1 MITQSNHKIS
11 NFYKYLG
18 YMLPDFFVSVYKRFY
33 SKDLLFLD
41 KFGDMIDE
49 LDFIQEDICITY
61 KGLEK
66 FAEDFMEEH
75 YIEKLDT
82 GREYYFLPPVYC
94 PFDGVLKSY
103 KSNILELEDTLGNTH
118 IISNLH
124 TYNCSI
130 ENSVN
135 KRIEKGTYLGRVGY
149 GKLDSDN
156 SKIRLFLRY
165 SIKSGNTILNPFTYI
180 STEEYVKGN
189 LIYYD
194 NNNNKKEQ
202 SVTFALK
209 DSITPLEFKLDNQTY
224 FYYNK
229 DIIYCNHK
237 QKIKYKLCGKGESVF
252 LVNYFVT
259 NDTLAKLLDD
269 YANQWCNF
277 VPNVICR
284 KNNVIEPDKS
294 IEIKANVQIKDIQD
308 KKIEDIDLFIY
319 NYDNNTVFKTK
330 ADSKGNITFHIPKTN
345 LKSITV
351 IGISTSP
358 YVYGSNSSSYKKF
371 NIEPNYKQNS
381 SKDLGAFSLVYID
394 MYVKFDETDTQ
405 YGFYHYWKEQNAI
418 CKNHQYYIGK
428 AYEMLEDFN
437 EYAKKDEGKFF
448 NYIKNKSWY
457 DEKIINDLKKSIHQQ
472 EFTDEKVEEI
482 VYKKAEEICEQN
494 NIKFLYY
501 KFKKNKEI
509 NISDDI
515 YHSLERKLNIC
526 FKNEKVKSC
535 QEPLP
540 DQGDTSLCG
549 IAAFMYH
556 LLKFRPDL
564 YVKTA
569 LDLWKFGMTYIYNE
583 NAPDSKGIFIKPG
596 KECLESDYTKVN
608 VSLVDWMTMAGLKDS
623 ENYIFDVMYREKK
636 VNGSTQLDKVLEFI
650 ENLPDNLSGMTFTW
664 ELNILFENLGVKAIY
679 NYIPYDIIIA
689 SLTPLVA
696 GLASSKKWDDALVKA
711 CVGVGVGAAI
721 ALPAKDHMHKKVR
734 QELWDYV
741 KKSEKDNEQIIIA
754 LVDLS
759 MVNATKKKVVSI
771 PDHWVGLAK
780 DFNNPQGK
788 PLCFSWGKVDV
799 LDSIDN
805 DDYSDCM
812 FGGMVFDTK
821 NLYGVCDDEK

>member
-284 KNNVIEPDKS
+284 KNNVIESDKS

-405 YGFYHYWKEQNAI
+405 YGFYHYWKEQSAI
-418 CKNHQYYIGK
+418 CKNRQYYIGK
-428 AYEMLEDFN
+428 AYEMLEDFMA
-437 EYAKKDEGKFF
+437 YIYRDEGKFF
-448 NYIKNKSWY
+448 NYIKNKSLKTNEEVKSY
-457 DEKIINDLKKSIHQQ
+457 YILKKMKHKYIY
-472 EFTDEKVEEI
+472 EDI
-482 VYKKAEEICEQN
+482 VDSLNTKLDLCFQGYI
-494 NIKFLYY
+494 LDDD
-501 KFKKNKEI
+501 KE
-509 NISDDI
+509 
-515 YHSLERKLNIC
+515 L
-526 FKNEKVKSC
+526 
-535 QEPLP
+535 LP
-540 DQGDTSLCG
+540 DQGQTSLCG

-583 NAPDSKGIFIKPG
+583 NVPDSKGIFIKPG
-596 KECLESDYTKVN
+596 KDCLESDYTKVN

-623 ENYIFDVMYREKK
+623 KNFVVDVQTKDEPINIPMYVHPACEPIDM
-636 VNGSTQLDKVLEFI
+636 VNIDNIRPKGYNDFAELTSPWTLS
-650 ENLPDNLSGMTFTW
+650 NLFK
-664 ELNILFENLGVKAIY
+664 NLGLEATY
-679 NYIPYDIIIA
+679 DYIPYDIIFA
-689 SLTPLVA
+689 TLTPLVA
-696 GLASSKKWDDALVKA
+696 GVASSTNWAGALVKTI
-711 CVGVGVGAAI
+711 VGVDFGVAI
-721 ALPAKDHMHKKVR
+721 ALSTKDNMHKKVR
-734 QELWDYV
+734 KELWDYV

-754 LVDLS
+754 LVEAS
-759 MVNATKKKVVSI
+759 MVNKTDKMTI
-771 PDHWVGLAK
+771 PLPFHDGIPVTLPNHWIGLEN

-788 PLCFSWGKVDV
+788 PLCFSWGKVKV

-821 NLYGVCDDEK
+821 NFYGVCDEEK

>member
-1 MITQSNHKIS
+1 MITQSNDKIS

-18 YMLPDFFVSVYKRFY
+18 YMLPDFFLSNNDKFY
-33 SKDLLFLD
+33 SKDLFFLS
-41 KFGDMIDE
+41 KFGDKIDE

-66 FAEDFMEEH
+66 YAEDFMEEH
-75 YIEKLDT
+75 YIKKLDT

-124 TYNCSI
+124 TYNRSI

-135 KRIEKGTYLGRVGY
+135 NRIEKGTYLGRAGY
-149 GKLDSDN
+149 GPLDSDN

-180 STEEYVKGN
+180 SAEEYVKGN

-284 KNNVIEPDKS
+284 KNNVIESDKS

-330 ADSKGNITFHIPKTN
+330 ADSKGNITFHIPKVN
-345 LKSITV
+345 LECITV

-771 PDHWVGLAK
+771 PDHWVGLAN